1 MNDAASGLHG
11 MLYSMRDPTAELSPV
26 MRERLLPPVNLSG
39 CTVGLLS
46 IAKERSAEY
55 LDSIELQITAKLS
68 EVSIRRFEK
77 PTHTKPAPEQ
87 VLQQIIESC
96 DVVVVGLAD

>member
-1 MNDAASGLHG
+1 MNSVDSSH
-11 MLYSMRDPTAELSPV
+11 YRMRDPTAELSPV
-26 MRERLLPPVNLSG
+26 MRERLRPPDTLTG

-55 LDSIELQITAKLS
+55 LDSIEALLNTQLS
-68 EVSIRRFEK
+68 SVTVRRFEK
-77 PTHTKPAPEQ
+77 PTHTKPAPEP
-87 VLQQIIESC
+87 VLQQIIERC